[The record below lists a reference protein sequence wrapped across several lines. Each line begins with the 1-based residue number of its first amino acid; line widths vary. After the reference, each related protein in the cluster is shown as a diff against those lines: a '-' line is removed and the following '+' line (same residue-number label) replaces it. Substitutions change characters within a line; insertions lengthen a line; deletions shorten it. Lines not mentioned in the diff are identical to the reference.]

1 MNKDLDFRIYL
12 LINLKKLTIIVFDSS
27 NQNLY
32 EEKIEIKN
40 TEISDHFDLLRIFL
54 KKNIFKIKKKLQR
67 FINNVYIILEND
79 DFFSIRS
86 SIKYKSEN
94 KKFHVSGLNNLLFDL
109 KNELIKTINENDI
122 VHIKIDKFL
131 INDKEHQ
138 FLPDELIFNDICTEV
153 RFICLPKKIVK
164 TIEKILSEYQITVN
178 KIFSYNYLNSSKSS
192 QNDSIIKIAEDV
204 LNRVNPNEVFLVN
217 KNQKKQGFFEKF
229 FDFFS

>member
-1 MNKDLDFRIYL
+1 M
-12 LINLKKLTIIVFDSS
+12 
-27 NQNLY
+27 
-32 EEKIEIKN
+32 
-40 TEISDHFDLLRIFL
+40 
-54 KKNIFKIKKKLQR
+54 
-67 FINNVYIILEND
+67 
-79 DFFSIRS
+79 
-86 SIKYKSEN
+86 
-94 KKFHVSGLNNLLFDL
+94 FDL

-229 FDFFS
+229 FDFFSSSYFSVIFVVCTIYLNKQ